1 MNRFLFSFISLFTFV
16 YISSQ
21 EQGLK
26 LTPNQF
32 EALFLKQNL
41 ELIAVQ
47 MNIDIAEATIT
58 QAKLWDNPELSISSI
73 NLWSTEKQR
82 QGQNE
87 LIPPLFGS
95 FGKNTQFTVEL
106 SQLIQTANKRAKLV
120 HKEKVAKD
128 MAGVEFEEL
137 LRSLKAELRKSIYEA
152 YYLQSYVTI
161 LNIQSES
168 LEQLVTTYRK
178 QVNEGNIA
186 KSELL
191 RLQSSLME
199 IENEKNESM
208 MAINEYQKTLKS
220 LINAE
225 PLVNIEF
232 VIDENQSRLIAPN
245 DISLSTL
252 LNKSIDFRPDI
263 QHQQLTTQ
271 YYEKSLA
278 YEKSLRVPDL
288 TINASYD
295 RFGGVW
301 KDFVGFGFSIN
312 LPFFNRNQG
321 NIKTARFLSQQS
333 RLQEEKQQK
342 LAQNEIIK
350 AYNDYQQAYTF
361 FRKIND
367 DNFLSELD
375 LMLDVYAKN
384 LLNKNI
390 SMLEFIDFM
399 DSFRNK
405 KQIVLASEKNANILF
420 DELQYV
426 AATELKSIDLKTE

>member
-1 MNRFLFSFISLFTFV
+1 MGRFLFSFVLLFSFMG
-16 YISSQ
+16 IRAQ
-21 EQGLK
+21 EQYSLK

-41 ELIAVQ
+41 ELIAIQ
-47 MNIDIAEATIT
+47 LDIDIADAAIA
-58 QAKLWDNPELSISSI
+58 QAKLWDNPELSVSSI
-73 NLWSTEKQR
+73 NLWSTDKQR
-82 QGQNE
+82 DGQDE

-95 FGKNTQFTVEL
+95 FAKNTQFTIEL

-120 HKEKVAKD
+120 RKEKVAKD
-128 MAGVEFEEL
+128 IAKTEFEDL

-152 YYLQSYVTI
+152 SYLQSYIKV
-161 LNIQSES
+161 LNIQVES
-168 LEQLVTTYRK
+168 LQQLIATYRK

-199 IENEKNESM
+199 IENEKYESM
-208 MAINEYQKTLKS
+208 IAINEYQKTLKV
-220 LINAE
+220 LINAD

-232 VIDENQSRLIAPN
+232 VMDKDHSRLIAPN
-245 DISLSTL
+245 QISLATL

-263 QHQQLTTQ
+263 KRQQLTTQ

-312 LPFFNRNQG
+312 LPILNRNQG
-321 NIKTARFLSQQS
+321 NIKAAGFLSQQS
-333 RLQEEKQQK
+333 TYLEEQQQK
-342 LAQNEIIK
+342 LAQNEIIE
-350 AYNDYQQAYTF
+350 AYNNYQQAYLF
-361 FRKIND
+361 FSKINK
-367 DNFLSELD
+367 DNFLAELD
-375 LMLDVYAKN
+375 QMLDVYSKN

-390 SMLEFIDFM
+390 SMLEFVDFM
-399 DSFRNK
+399 DSFRTN
-405 KQIVLASEKNANILF
+405 KQIVLTSEKNANILF
-420 DELQYV
+420 EELQFV
-426 AATELKSIDLKTE
+426 TAMELHND